1 MNQHEQCSLDALL
14 FLSYRVKLDD
24 DSFFFLGEELNLE
37 QFYFFVLS
45 VEWFWKPSS
54 ILYWEQKQAP
64 LAVLLHAI
72 FRGSRSA
79 CSPVSCTLYDVRQ

>member
-14 FLSYRVKLDD
+14 FLLYRVKLDD
-24 DSFFFLGEELNLE
+24 VSFFFLGEELNLE

-54 ILYWEQKQAP
+54 ILYWEQEA
-64 LAVLLHAI
+64 
-72 FRGSRSA
+72 GSARRSA
-79 CSPVSCTLYDVRQ
+79 TCDFSWFTLRLLAC